1 MRKLHIFLNISIF
14 LLITL
19 PVLPLWAGVEL
30 DGSMGTIGQI
40 DLQDGIY
47 DIRSDYG
54 QQAGNNLFHSFRSF
68 DINTNNTAQFS
79 AFEHIENIIS
89 RITGGEQSF
98 IDGMIKSVIS
108 ETSTIS
114 NANLYLIN
122 PSGVVFGPNASLD
135 IGGSFHVTTADYL
148 RMGEN
153 ERFYV
158 SLEND
163 VLSTKAPAA
172 FGFLSSPAKIGFESA
187 GEVED
192 GSGRTGLAVSTGKTI
207 SVIGGDIEMVGSF
220 YNGTDTPA
228 GNLYAPGGRIDI
240 VSTASPGEVVPSDA
254 VSKLGNDVSSF
265 KTLGSISLLDHSL
278 IDVSGE
284 KSGNFFIRCE
294 KFFVSNESVIQADTI
309 GDKTGGFTDIQADSV
324 QIDTSDIF
332 SDTKGTGK
340 GGDIMISGINAGPA
354 TSVDI
359 SASSKVFANSTT
371 TAANGGNAGDIIINT
386 QNLTLSESSEISTS
400 SMGKGHGGLLTVNAL
415 KSVNINSSS
424 QIFASSEGIESD
436 SGRSGT
442 IVIKTPEILLSNDS
456 IISIDTDGGQGGNL
470 TISGTG
476 ENFVES
482 FNVSDSRIYAGALGT
497 GEAGDVLIEAKNVSF
512 TNKGNIGSQSKS
524 SGRGGNVEI
533 NAEVVLLDSGAYI
546 SAESESE
553 SNGGTAG
560 SIAIKAADFIK
571 LNDSSITTEA
581 VDAGGGMITLIAEKM
596 LYSFKSRVATSVAK
610 GGDNA
615 GNINIDPQFVILND
629 SDIVAN
635 AYEGKGGNIN
645 IVADHFI
652 QSGDSLVNASSK
664 LGVDGTI
671 NILSPDVD
679 ISSGLVVLPSNLLD
693 AGKWAKTPCAQRL
706 GENTSRFVFTAED
719 AIPIAYDDLMPG
731 IPVFFAPGEL

>member
-1 MRKLHIFLNISIF
+1 MKKLHIFLNISIF
-14 LLITL
+14 FLIAL

-47 DIRSDYG
+47 DIRADYG
-54 QQAGNNLFHSFRSF
+54 QQAGNNLFHSFKSF

-79 AFEHIENIIS
+79 ALENIENIIS

-114 NANLYLIN
+114 NANLYLVN

-148 RMGEN
+148 RMGEE

-172 FGFLSSPAKIGFESA
+172 FGFLASPAKIGFESA

-192 GSGRTGLAVSTGKTI
+192 GSSRTGLSVSTGKTI
-207 SVIGGDIEMVGSF
+207 SVIGGDIEMVGTF
-220 YNGTDTPA
+220 YNGTAAPA

-254 VSKLGNDVSSF
+254 ESKLGNDVSSF
-265 KTLGSISLLDHSL
+265 EALGTISLLDHSL

-284 KSGNFFIRCE
+284 KSGNIFIRCE
-294 KFFVSNESVIQADTI
+294 KFFVSNESVIQADTT
-309 GDKTGGFTDIQADSV
+309 GDKAGGFTDIQADSI
-324 QIDTSDIF
+324 QIDSSDIF
-332 SDTKGTGK
+332 SDAKGTGK

-354 TSVDI
+354 ASIDI

-371 TAANGGNAGDIIINT
+371 EELNGGNAGNIIINT
-386 QNLTLSESSEISTS
+386 ENLTLSESSEISTS
-400 SMGKGHGGLLTVNAL
+400 SMGKGHGGLLTVNAS

-424 QIFASSEGIESD
+424 RIFASSEGIESD

-442 IVIKTPEILLSNDS
+442 IGIKTPEIFLSDNS
-456 IISIDTDGGQGGNL
+456 IISIDTNGGQGGNL
-470 TISGTG
+470 TISGTD
-476 ENFVES
+476 EIAES

-497 GEAGDVLIEAKNVSF
+497 GEAGDVLIEAKKVSF

-533 NAEVVLLDSGAYI
+533 NAEAVILDSGAYI

-560 SIAIKAADFIK
+560 SIAIKATDFIK

-581 VDAGGGMITLIAEKM
+581 VDAGGGRITLIAEKM
-596 LYSFKSRVATSVAK
+596 IYSLNSRITTSVAK

-652 QSGDSLVNASSK
+652 QSGDSLVDASSK

-693 AGKWAKTPCAQRL
+693 AGKWARTPCAQRL